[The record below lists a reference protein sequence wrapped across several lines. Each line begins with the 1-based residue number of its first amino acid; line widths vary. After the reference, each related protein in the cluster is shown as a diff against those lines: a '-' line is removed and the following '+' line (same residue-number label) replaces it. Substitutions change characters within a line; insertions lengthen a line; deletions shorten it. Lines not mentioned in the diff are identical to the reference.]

1 MARRKRRRI
10 ESTKESTSFAVDPF
24 ESLSV
29 DDFPALP
36 DPVTAT
42 GTGDRNADGT
52 GDKCEKILFG
62 QLRVL
67 LDRKGRAGKTVTV
80 ICGFE
85 AGCGTAVAQLAQE
98 LRRELGTGGTAHDDA
113 VELQGDQREK
123 VTAWLRHRGF
133 TVTLG

>member
-29 DDFPALP
+29 NDFPALP

-42 GTGDRNADGT
+42 GTGD
-52 GDKCEKILFG
+52 KYEKILFG
-62 QLRVL
+62 RLRVL

-85 AGCGTAVAQLAQE
+85 AGRGTAVAQLAQE

-123 VTAWLRHRGF
+123 VAAWLRHRGF
-133 TVTLG
+133 TVALG